1 MSVATKVGIALGAAA
16 FSGMAVAGNGGS
28 TNDMQS
34 RIEAAEAK
42 IAELSAQQNADWMSE
57 ARSEQ
62 VRGIVQDVLADADT
76 RASLQGDGATSGYN
90 DGFFV
95 KSADGKWSM
104 KINGLFQERW
114 NLGHQGSST
123 PTANPNV
130 SAGYNTAFGFETT
143 RAALNFS
150 GELAGKAY
158 YNARLNW
165 SPYNANNTNANFQ
178 DANGAPQRAGSP
190 NGTSNDPLEWAYGG
204 WHQNDNWDVQIGRQK
219 FDVMRSFMVNAEDQ
233 QAIERSSYSY
243 YWNTSSITNGIKA
256 KYSSD
261 QMRGNVMFSNGSGAG
276 VGNNAWTAN
285 QHGWAVTGR
294 GEFLLKGTWNQFD
307 EIGSTVG
314 GAEGWLLGLGGGYL
328 RNQNQSENNWL
339 FSSDLSYQ
347 ANGWNAYGS
356 ATIGDNNN
364 GVMGQFNNAQGT
376 NYDENDHTSFGFE
389 VGAGMYLD
397 DNNELYGRWQWL
409 SPGGAWGGN
418 IAPGTDY
425 NPSSK
430 LNIATIGLNHYIAG
444 PNAKLSV
451 DWNWCFA
458 DPSTVNALGA
468 GAWGA
473 TGWWNNLGQ
482 SGQMTTGSMWLL
494 RTQLQISF

>member
-42 IAELSAQQNADWMSE
+42 IAELSAQQNTDWMSE

-114 NLGHQGSST
+114 NLGHQGATT
-123 PTANPNV
+123 PNSNPNV
-130 SAGYNTAFGFETT
+130 SGNYNTAFGFETT
-143 RAALNFS
+143 RAVLNFS

-158 YNARLNW
+158 YNARLDW
-165 SPYNANNTNANFQ
+165 SPYNVAGG
-178 DANGAPQRAGSP
+178 NGI
-190 NGTSNDPLEWAYGG
+190 SNDPLEWAYGG
-204 WHQNDNWDVQIGRQK
+204 WHQNENWDVQVGRQK
-219 FDVMRSFMVNAEDQ
+219 FGVMRSFMVNAEDQ

-243 YWNTSSITNGIKA
+243 YWDTSSITNGIKA
-256 KYSSD
+256 VYSSD
-261 QMRGNVMFSNGSGAG
+261 QMRGNAMFSNGSAGANRT
-276 VGNNAWTAN
+276 GNNAWTNN

-294 GEFLLKGTWNQFD
+294 GEFLLKGTWDQFD

-328 RNQNQSENNWL
+328 RNQNQSENNWI
-339 FSSDLSYQ
+339 FSGDLSYQ

-356 ATIGDNNN
+356 ATVGDNNN
-364 GVMGQFNNAQGT
+364 GVASTVPAPTIFNNV
-376 NYDENDHTSFGFE
+376 DNDNTSVGFE
-389 VGAGMYLD
+389 VGAGVYLN

-409 SPGGAWGGN
+409 SPGGSYGGN
-418 IAPGTDY
+418 YAAAGAPMSY

-451 DWNWCFA
+451 DWNWCFS
-458 DPSTVNALGA
+458 DPSTVNTLGA
-468 GAWGA
+468 GAFGP
-473 TGWWNNLGQ
+473 TGWWNNIG
-482 SGQMTTGSMWLL
+482 GNNGMTTGSMWLL